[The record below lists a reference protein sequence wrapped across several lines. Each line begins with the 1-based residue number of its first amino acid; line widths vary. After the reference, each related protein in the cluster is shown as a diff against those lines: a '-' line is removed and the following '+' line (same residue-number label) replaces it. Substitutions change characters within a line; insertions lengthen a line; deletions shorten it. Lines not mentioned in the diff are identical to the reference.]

1 MLIIGCKNTII
12 PSSVES
18 IERFAFSGSSLE
30 QITIPETVLSIGN
43 YAFDNCANLR
53 TITFE
58 GSKIEG
64 EFNFCDCTSLKTIM
78 VPAKKAKYFMKRINE
93 NYHDMIVEQAPVK
106 KTKPKA
112 KEK

>member
-1 MLIIGCKNTII
+1 
-12 PSSVES
+12 
-18 IERFAFSGSSLE
+18 
-30 QITIPETVLSIGN
+30 
-43 YAFDNCANLR
+43 
-53 TITFE
+53 
-58 GSKIEG
+58 
-64 EFNFCDCTSLKTIM
+64 M